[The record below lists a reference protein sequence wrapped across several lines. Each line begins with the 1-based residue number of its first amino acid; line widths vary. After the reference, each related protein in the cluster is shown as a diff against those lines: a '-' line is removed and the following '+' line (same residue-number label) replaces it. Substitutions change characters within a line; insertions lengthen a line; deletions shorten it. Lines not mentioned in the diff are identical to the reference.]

1 MKEVS
6 MMVSF
11 GGGSERN
18 RERKRF
24 KAARAFLKNFDTHDI
39 SLFEPQQNFKR

>member
-18 RERKRF
+18 RERKRL
-24 KAARAFLKNFDTHDI
+24 KAAGF
-39 SLFEPQQNFKR
+39 FEKF